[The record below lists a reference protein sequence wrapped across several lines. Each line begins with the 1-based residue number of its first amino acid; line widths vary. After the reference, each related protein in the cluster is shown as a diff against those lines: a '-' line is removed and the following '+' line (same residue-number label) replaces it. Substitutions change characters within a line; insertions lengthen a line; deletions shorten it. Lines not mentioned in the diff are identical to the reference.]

1 MNTCPV
7 CAGSHTFDECTSRDL
22 KKCANCGG
30 AHSASYRN
38 CPRYILAKQVTHRV
52 ATRHM
57 SYRDALVQIRQEERA
72 NTAVISVPD
81 GEVIERQQWQSGE
94 LQTVP
99 ALVRTDSFSNRST
112 RAVNTMSIGIQCE
125 LEKELTHVSTST
137 DTVRSADVMKPETL
151 MQNKLHQLL
160 TRFLQLFEDKANQSA
175 MTKSVIDFVS
185 SQLEQPSTASS
196 ASKLLEEKTIPRQAG
211 KDQANN
217 VKATVSSC
225 Q

>member
-1 MNTCPV
+1 
-7 CAGSHTFDECTSRDL
+7 
-22 KKCANCGG
+22 
-30 AHSASYRN
+30 
-38 CPRYILAKQVTHRV
+38 
-52 ATRHM
+52 
-57 SYRDALVQIRQEERA
+57 
-72 NTAVISVPD
+72 
-81 GEVIERQQWQSGE
+81 
-94 LQTVP
+94 
-99 ALVRTDSFSNRST
+99 
-112 RAVNTMSIGIQCE
+112 
-125 LEKELTHVSTST
+125 
-137 DTVRSADVMKPETL
+137 MKPETL

-185 SQLEQPSTASS
+185 SQLKQPSTASS